1 MRRKA
6 RPHARPGL
14 FLLRTRSPVRYSL
27 RMSAAPAS
35 PAPPR
40 HRIVAPVILALFGVI
55 GMSAIW
61 ALLAL
66 ILDRQ
71 CAWMAVLAALD
82 IALLLRLGRAA
93 PGLPRAFGT
102 LAATFATIVF
112 GNWIIA
118 ATQVG
123 GPMGFRTLDA
133 LQRLGTDHAQTLFG
147 LANQPAEWAWYAAA
161 AIVALW
167 AGR

>member
-1 MRRKA
+1 
-6 RPHARPGL
+6 
-14 FLLRTRSPVRYSL
+14 
-27 RMSAAPAS
+27 MSTAPAA

-40 HRIVAPVILALFGVI
+40 HRIVAPVILALFGVV
-55 GMSAIW
+55 GMSAVW

-71 CAWMAVLAALD
+71 CAWMAAVAAID
-82 IALLLRLGRAA
+82 IVLLLRLGRAA
-93 PGLPRAFGT
+93 PGLPRALVA
-102 LAATFATIVF
+102 LAATFATVVF
-112 GNWIIA
+112 SNWIIA
-118 ATQVG
+118 ASQVG

-147 LANQPAEWAWYAAA
+147 LANQPAEWAWYAIA
-161 AIVALW
+161 AIIALW

>member
-1 MRRKA
+1 MS
-6 RPHARPGL
+6 
-14 FLLRTRSPVRYSL
+14 TSP
-27 RMSAAPAS
+27 AA

-40 HRIVAPVILALFGVI
+40 HRIVAPVILALFGVV

-71 CAWMAVLAALD
+71 CAWMAAVAAID
-82 IALLLRLGRAA
+82 IVLLLRLGRAA
-93 PGLPRAFGT
+93 PGLPRALVA
-102 LAATFATIVF
+102 LAATFATVVF
-112 GNWIIA
+112 SNWIIA
-118 ATQVG
+118 ASQVG

-147 LANQPAEWAWYAAA
+147 LANQPAEWAWYVIA
-161 AIVALW
+161 AIIALW

>member
-1 MRRKA
+1 
-6 RPHARPGL
+6 
-14 FLLRTRSPVRYSL
+14 
-27 RMSAAPAS
+27 MSATPLS

-40 HRIVAPVILALFGVI
+40 RRIVAPVILAVFGVI

-61 ALLAL
+61 GLIAL

-71 CAWMAVLAALD
+71 CAWMAAFAALD

-93 PGLPRAFGT
+93 PGLPRAFGA

-118 ATQVG
+118 ASQVG

-147 LANQPAEWAWYAAA
+147 LANQPVEWAWYAIA
-161 AIVALW
+161 AIIALW

>member
-1 MRRKA
+1 MS
-6 RPHARPGL
+6 
-14 FLLRTRSPVRYSL
+14 TSP
-27 RMSAAPAS
+27 AA

-40 HRIVAPVILALFGVI
+40 HRIVAPVILALFGVV

-71 CAWMAVLAALD
+71 CAWMAAVAAID
-82 IALLLRLGRAA
+82 IVLLLRLGRAA
-93 PGLPRAFGT
+93 PGLPRALVA
-102 LAATFATIVF
+102 LAATFATVAIS
-112 GNWIIA
+112 NWIIA
-118 ATQVG
+118 ASQVG

-133 LQRLGTDHAQTLFG
+133 LQRLGTDHAQTLFS
-147 LANQPAEWAWYAAA
+147 LANQPAEWAWYAVA
-161 AIVALW
+161 AIIALW

>member
-1 MRRKA
+1 
-6 RPHARPGL
+6 
-14 FLLRTRSPVRYSL
+14 
-27 RMSAAPAS
+27 MSTAPAAAIS

-40 HRIVAPVILALFGVI
+40 HRVVAPVLLAIFGVV

-61 ALLAL
+61 GLIAL

-71 CAWMAVLAALD
+71 CAWMSVMAALD

-93 PGLPRAFGT
+93 PGLPRAIGT
-102 LAATFATIVF
+102 LAATTAVVMTS
-112 GNWIIA
+112 NWIIA
-118 ATQVG
+118 ASQVG

-147 LANQPAEWAWYAAA
+147 LANQPAEWAWYAIA
-161 AIVALW
+161 AIIALW

>member
-1 MRRKA
+1 
-6 RPHARPGL
+6 
-14 FLLRTRSPVRYSL
+14 
-27 RMSAAPAS
+27 MSIAPTV

-40 HRIVAPVILALFGVI
+40 HRIVAPVILALFGVV
-55 GMSAIW
+55 GMSAVW

-71 CAWMAVLAALD
+71 CAWMAAVAAID
-82 IALLLRLGRAA
+82 IVLLLRLGRAA
-93 PGLPRAFGT
+93 PGLPRAT
-102 LAATFATIVF
+102 VALAATAATVMLS
-112 GNWIIA
+112 NWAIA

-147 LANQPAEWAWYAAA
+147 LANQPAEWAWYAIA
-161 AIVALW
+161 AIIALW

>member
-1 MRRKA
+1 MS
-6 RPHARPGL
+6 
-14 FLLRTRSPVRYSL
+14 TSP
-27 RMSAAPAS
+27 AA

-40 HRIVAPVILALFGVI
+40 HRIVAPVILALFGVV

-71 CAWMAVLAALD
+71 CAWMAAVAAID
-82 IALLLRLGRAA
+82 IVLLLRLGRAA
-93 PGLPRAFGT
+93 PGLPRALVA
-102 LAATFATIVF
+102 LATTFATVAIS
-112 GNWIIA
+112 NWIIA
-118 ATQVG
+118 ASQVG

-147 LANQPAEWAWYAAA
+147 LANQPAEWAWYAVA
-161 AIVALW
+161 AIIALW